1 MILFDTSFLIE
12 YLDGAERTRAFLDAN
27 EGRPFFAPSL
37 VLFEVY
43 RGVTRTGGE
52 VRLDAVQDRLAWLE
66 PIPLDA
72 GSAREAARIE
82 AELLDA
88 GQPINLGDVLVA
100 GVCRHHG
107 SLLVTDDDHFDRI
120 DGVETLSY

>member
-1 MILFDTSFLIE
+1 MH
-12 YLDGAERTRAFLDAN
+12 
-27 EGRPFFAPSL
+27 
-37 VLFEVY
+37 
-43 RGVTRTGGE
+43 TRTPIRNE
-52 VRLDAVQDRLAWLE
+52 NLRLE

-88 GQPINLGDVLVA
+88 GQPINLGDVLIA

-107 SLLVTDDDHFDRI
+107 SLLVTDDDHLNRV